1 MYDSAGDIY
10 GHRKFESLFT
20 IFFVYTY
27 ETESNQAQIV
37 TFNNRT
43 ALQQFMASK
52 LNLSSV
58 LRIVGGD
65 NIDNDS
71 DWEMSEDELIEE
83 GMDGGIDTVSV
94 LNPLDKVQDV
104 TEDDT
109 APSQDVPTQS
119 TVFALVP
126 DTPTGSAP
134 TFSTSTPIPSPS
146 TPEPVDT
153 ASVEVHQHQE
163 IADHPPFI
171 EKTGSLLTLDGTNHP
186 WEFFEE
192 VFGTATLDM
201 IAHQTNLYAAQC
213 NS

>member
-1 MYDSAGDIY
+1 MILQAIY
-10 GHRKFESLFT
+10 TRVENSIRCSLYSLC
-20 IFFVYTY
+20 IYTY

-37 TFNNRT
+37 TLNNRT

-83 GMDGGIDTVSV
+83 GMDGEIDTVSV
-94 LNPLDKVQDV
+94 LNPLDKAQDV

-109 APSQDVPTQS
+109 APSQDFPTQS
-119 TVFALVP
+119 TVPALVP

-134 TFSTSTPIPSPS
+134 AFSTSTPIPSPS
-146 TPEPVDT
+146 TLEPVNT
-153 ASVEVHQHQE
+153 ASAEVHQQQE

-192 VFGTATLDM
+192 VFGTATFDM